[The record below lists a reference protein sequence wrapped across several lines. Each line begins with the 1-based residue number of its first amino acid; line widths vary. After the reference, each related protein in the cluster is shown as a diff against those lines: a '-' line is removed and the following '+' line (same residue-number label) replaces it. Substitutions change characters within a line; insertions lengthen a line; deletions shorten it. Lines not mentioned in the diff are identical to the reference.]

1 MGDCLRP
8 NLGNT
13 PATGGLHYEV
23 FCAWK
28 LALAEV
34 KPSFKAPPQF
44 KAPPSF
50 KAPPPHLAPPPFK
63 APPQFKAPPSF
74 KAPPPHL
81 APPPFKAPPQFK
93 ASPSFKAPP
102 PHLAIDS
109 RWLPTALYLGHR
121 RGVIVHE
128 FWSGVARNS
137 QPLAGLASLWRIFS
151 KGD

>member
-50 KAPPPHLAPPPFK
+50 KAPPPHLA
-63 APPQFKAPPSF
+63 
-74 KAPPPHL
+74 
-81 APPPFKAPPQFK
+81 
-93 ASPSFKAPP
+93 
-102 PHLAIDS
+102 IDS
-109 RWLPTALYLGHR
+109 RWLPTAPYLGHR

-128 FWSGVARNS
+128 FWR
-137 QPLAGLASLWRIFS
+137 WR
-151 KGD
+151 GG

>member
-1 MGDCLRP
+1 MRKYGDCLRP

-63 APPQFKAPPSF
+63 APPQFKA
-74 KAPPPHL
+74 
-81 APPPFKAPPQFK
+81 
-93 ASPSFKAPP
+93 SPSFKAPP

-109 RWLPTALYLGHR
+109 RWLPTAPYLGHR

-128 FWSGVARNS
+128 FWR
-137 QPLAGLASLWRIFS
+137 WR
-151 KGD
+151 GG